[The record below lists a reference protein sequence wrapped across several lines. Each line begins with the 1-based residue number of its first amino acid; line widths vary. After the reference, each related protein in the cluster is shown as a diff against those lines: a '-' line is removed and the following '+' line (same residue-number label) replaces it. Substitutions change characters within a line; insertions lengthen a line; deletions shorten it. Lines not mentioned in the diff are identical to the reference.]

1 VDTKRPVLWHEEL
14 GEPGEPGDGAPVLL
28 LLHGLG
34 ATGEVW
40 RGTAEVAIGGGW
52 PGTVVLVDL
61 PGHGRSAP
69 LDRYTYEAHAA
80 EVASALRDGIDGGH
94 DGEGGHV
101 GDRRGPVVVAGHS
114 MGGFIGIL
122 LAAERFGLQVAAVVG
137 VGIKVRWSDEELDG
151 MRRRAEQP
159 ARLFGTREEAAT
171 RYLRSVGL
179 DGIAGHEGALVG
191 SGVAETPEGWRLA
204 FDPAAFG
211 VGRPDLDAALA
222 ASPAPVTLARGAG
235 DHMVSADDLR
245 AIGCPVRELDGLGHN
260 AHVEDPAAVWA
271 LIASV
276 TRAAGLPVGRARQG
290 SGEG

>member
-1 VDTKRPVLWHEEL
+1 VETKRPVLWREEL
-14 GEPGEPGDGAPVLL
+14 GEPGELGDGAPVLL

-40 RGTAEVAIGGGW
+40 RGTAEVAIAGGW

-69 LDRYTYEAHAA
+69 LDRYSYEAHAA
-80 EVASALRDGIDGGH
+80 AVAAALRDGGNGG
-94 DGEGGHV
+94 E
-101 GDRRGPVVVAGHS
+101 RRGPVVVAGHS

-137 VGIKVRWSDEELDG
+137 VGIKVRWSDEELEG

-159 ARLFGTREEAAT
+159 ARLFGIREEAAT

-179 DGIAGHEGALVG
+179 DGIAGHEDALVG
-191 SGVAETPEGWRLA
+191 SGIAETPEGWRLA

-235 DHMVSADDLR
+235 DHMVSAGDLR
-245 AIGCPVRELDGLGHN
+245 AIGCPVRELEGLGHN
-260 AHVEDPAAVWA
+260 AHVEDPAAAWA

-276 TRAAGLPVGRARQG
+276 TRAAGLPVGRAR
-290 SGEG
+290 